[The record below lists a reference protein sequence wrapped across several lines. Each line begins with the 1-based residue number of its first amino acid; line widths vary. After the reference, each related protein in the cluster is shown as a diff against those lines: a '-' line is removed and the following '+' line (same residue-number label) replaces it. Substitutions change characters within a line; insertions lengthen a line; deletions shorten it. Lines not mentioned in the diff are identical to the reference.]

1 VSSASLD
8 KTQSMAITLIG
19 AKITFFT
26 VFDVMQK
33 TPKEK

>member
-1 VSSASLD
+1 VNSASLD

-19 AKITFFT
+19 AKIFFT
-26 VFDVMQK
+26 VFDIMKK